1 MKNRR
6 KSLQRERKA
15 RKMKKSIALLLFLC
29 MLISSSLGTTTV
41 AVATESEDDNELAES
56 TELDSAENRN
66 QYYSLDDRLNIHYQ
80 VNGQW
85 AGHANVNVTL
95 ENVSGEVIDDWE
107 IAFQYDGKIENIW
120 NAEVTSHKGKECIVK
135 NAGWNS
141 DIPVDGT
148 VSFGMI
154 VSYDSEFTYPTEYYL
169 TRECMAVAKEDYATE
184 YTEEARWDNYVKGK
198 ISITNKGSHV
208 IEDWKL
214 NLDSNLK
221 IESIWDASVLSTY
234 ETIQC
239 IDNAEKNRNIGIGK
253 TVEFGFIAS
262 CDGTVE
268 IESYILD
275 EMCRAEKPE
284 LDAEGNVLPDAE
296 HIMEPDDFDTLE
308 EMKEYI
314 AQGGY
319 VEGAEYIDDLEREER
334 SPRAKAAA
342 SKKIEAKVRYKLKHE
357 KSNAAAIQGFY
368 QKGGICYTM
377 TRNDNSAV
385 LRQNKLTPNTNIFPI
400 KEAGK
405 IEMPGFAHGQTMDQF
420 SVKKGNATTN
430 YFLLGGNT
438 KDGWSKE
445 LACIDYATI
454 VKYKKKDLDNQ
465 DKFIYGKNLIRF
477 KQIKDLAYANA
488 DRKNMGKINRADA
501 ALSADGTNL
510 VVWAKFSGNMIQ
522 VSVYNFTKIKN
533 YLYGLGGEKAHQTFS
548 FKTNTSVAQKAFYA
562 SCIKKAEKE
571 EVLKPSGSFQSIEV
585 SNTITSNGKK
595 AWHIYTCGGS
605 ESMHKKLKIGRFLI
619 RKKEKKIAG
628 QKLLPIKP
636 LIPKEDKN
644 TEKEWEL
651 EGCHINGDYLD
662 FGVTACKTGKKK
674 IQYIHYI
681 KKSEF

>member
-1 MKNRR
+1 MKMKN
-6 KSLQRERKA
+6 KGKNLQRGRKVSKV
-15 RKMKKSIALLLFLC
+15 RRSIASLLFLC
-29 MLISSSLGTTTV
+29 MLISSMGTTAIV
-41 AVATESEDDNELAES
+41 FASETEDTGESAEP
-56 TELDSAENRN
+56 DSAESRN
-66 QYYSLDDRLNIHYQ
+66 QYYSLDDRLKIHYQ

-85 AGHANVNVTL
+85 AGHTNVCVTL

-107 IAFQYDGKIENIW
+107 VAFQYGSEIEKIW
-120 NAEVTSHKGKECIVK
+120 NAEITSHKENGYIVK
-135 NAGWNS
+135 NVGWNS

-169 TRECMAVAKEDYATE
+169 TRECMAVASEDYTME
-184 YTEEARWDNYVKGK
+184 YTEEARWDNHVKGK
-198 ISITNKGSHV
+198 ISITNKGGHV

-239 IDNAEKNRNIGIGK
+239 IDNAEKNRNIGAGE

-262 CDGTVE
+262 CDGAVE

-275 EMCRAEKPE
+275 EMRRAEKPK
-284 LDAEGNVLPDAE
+284 LDAEGNVLPDTE

-319 VEGAEYIDDLEREER
+319 VEGAEYIEKLENEQS
-334 SPRAKAAA
+334 SPRARAAA
-342 SKKIEAKVRYKLKHE
+342 KKVEAKVRYKLKHE

-377 TRNDNSAV
+377 TRDEDSAV
-385 LRQNKLTPNTNIFPI
+385 LRQNKLTPNTNVFPI
-400 KEAGK
+400 REVGK

-420 SVKKGNATTN
+420 SVKKGNAVTN

-438 KDGWSKE
+438 RDGWSKE

-454 VKYKKKDLDNQ
+454 VKYKVRENKT
-465 DKFIYGKNLIRF
+465 DKFAYGKKLNRF
-477 KQIKDLAYANA
+477 KQIKDLEYANI
-488 DRKNMGKINRADA
+488 DRKKAGELNRADA

-510 VVWAKFSGNMIQ
+510 VVWAKFKGNNIQ
-522 VSVYNFTKIKN
+522 VSVYDFTKIKN
-533 YLYGLGGEKAHQTFS
+533 YLYGLGGEKVHQTFS
-548 FKTNTSVAQKAFYA
+548 FKTNTSIAQKACYA
-562 SCIKKAEKE
+562 SYKENAEKA

-585 SNTITSNGKK
+585 SNTITSGGKK

-605 ESMHKKLKIGRFLI
+605 ESLHKKLQIGRFLI

-628 QKLLPIKP
+628 KKLLPIKP
-636 LIPKEDKN
+636 LIPKEDANK
-644 TEKEWEL
+644 EKEWEI

-662 FGVTACKTGKKK
+662 FGITACKTGKKK